1 MKYNI
6 FYLAF
11 ILLLAFGCGNKNDN
25 SNLTGD
31 VVNNPL
37 SADNPGDPSTMPQI
51 TFDKTVY
58 DFGRIYEGEKVK
70 CSFKFSNT
78 GKSDLIIT
86 SAKASCGCTVPEY
99 PKNPIKPGAG
109 GSVTVEFNSSG
120 RRGQQNKAVSVT
132 TNAQPPTVVL
142 TVKAMVVDP

>member
-1 MKYNI
+1 MKSHI
-6 FYLAF
+6 F
-11 ILLLAFGCGNKNDN
+11 LLLLVGTLTFSCQNNKSDE
-25 SNLTGD
+25 SLTG

-37 SADNPGDPSTMPQI
+37 SADNPADPSSMPAI
-51 TFDKTVY
+51 SFEKTEF

-70 CSFKFSNT
+70 CNFKFTNT

-99 PKNPIKPGAG
+99 PKTPIQPGKG
-109 GSVTVEFNSSG
+109 GTITVEFNSAG
-120 RRGQQNKAVSVT
+120 RKGQQNKAVTVT

-142 TVKAMVVDP
+142 SVRAMIIEL